1 MENAHLK
8 NISGLLLATLFISTS
23 GVLGRY
29 IAMPTEVIIWFR
41 AAIAMV
47 LLYLYCKYK
56 KIDLTIKSSK
66 DYKPFFISGL
76 LMAVHWVTYFYAL
89 KLSNVALGVLSLYTF
104 PIIIALL
111 EPLFLKVKFDP
122 IYILLG
128 LMVLTGLFIL
138 TPEFNIESTQVKGI
152 LFGVFSAFCYAVRIL
167 ILKQHVAKYNGT
179 MLMFYQTV
187 IITILLLP
195 TLFFMDISG
204 LESQFPYLLLLAF
217 LTTAIGHS
225 LMLHSLKFFSASTAS
240 IISSLQPIFGIILA
254 FFFLQETPTM
264 CTFWGGSLILLTVVI
279 ESVRSR
285 NKFKV

>member
-29 IAMPTEVIIWFR
+29 IAMPAEVIIWFR

-225 LMLHSLKFFSASTAS
+225 LMLYSLKFFSASTAS
-240 IISSLQPIFGIILA
+240 IISSLQPVFAIILA
-254 FFFLQETPTM
+254 FFFLQEIPIIR
-264 CTFWGGSLILLTVVI
+264 TFWGGSLILLTVVI
-279 ESVRSR
+279 ESVRS
-285 NKFKV
+285 KK

>member
-47 LLYLYCKYK
+47 LLYFYCKYK

-76 LMAVHWVTYFYAL
+76 LMALHWVTYFYAL

-152 LFGVFSAFCYAVRIL
+152 LFGVFSAFCYAVRVL

-254 FFFLQETPTM
+254 FFFLQEIPTM
-264 CTFWGGSLILLTVVI
+264 PTFWGGSLILLTVVI

>member
-29 IAMPTEVIIWFR
+29 IAMPSEVIIWFR

-104 PIIIALL
+104 PIIITLL

-122 IYILLG
+122 MYILLG
-128 LMVLTGLFIL
+128 LLVLIGLFIL
-138 TPEFNIESTQVKGI
+138 TPEFNIDSKQVKGI

-167 ILKQHVAKYNGT
+167 ILKQHVTKYNGT

-225 LMLHSLKFFSASTAS
+225 LMLHSLKLFSASTAS
-240 IISSLQPIFGIILA
+240 IISSLQPVFAIILA
-254 FFFLQETPTM
+254 FFFLQEIPTIR
-264 CTFWGGSLILLTVVI
+264 TFWGGTLILLIVVI
-279 ESVRSR
+279 ERVRS
-285 NKFKV
+285 KK

>member
-29 IAMPTEVIIWFR
+29 IAMPSEVIIWFR

-47 LLYLYCKYK
+47 LLYFYCKYK

-152 LFGVFSAFCYAVRIL
+152 LFGVFSAFCYAVRVL

-254 FFFLQETPTM
+254 FFFLQEIPTM
-264 CTFWGGSLILLTVVI
+264 RTFWGGSLILLTVVI

>member
-29 IAMPTEVIIWFR
+29 IAMPSEVIIWFR
-41 AAIAMV
+41 AALAMV

-56 KIDLTIKSSK
+56 KIDLTVTSTK
-66 DYKPFFISGL
+66 DYKSFFISGL

-128 LMVLTGLFIL
+128 VIVLTGLFIL
-138 TPEFNIESTQVKGI
+138 TPELNIESTQVKGI
-152 LFGVFSAFCYAVRIL
+152 LFGVFSAFCYAVRVL

-187 IITILLLP
+187 IITVLLLP

-225 LMLHSLKFFSASTAS
+225 LMLYSLKFFSASTAS

-254 FFFLQETPTM
+254 FFFLQEIPTM
-264 CTFWGGSLILLTVVI
+264 RTFWGGSLILLTVVV
-279 ESVRSR
+279 ESVRS
-285 NKFKV
+285 KK

>member
-1 MENAHLK
+1 MENVHLK

-29 IAMPTEVIIWFR
+29 IAMPAEVIIWFR

-104 PIIIALL
+104 PIIITLL

-122 IYILLG
+122 MYILLG
-128 LMVLTGLFIL
+128 LLVLIGLFIL
-138 TPEFNIESTQVKGI
+138 TPEFNIDSTQVKGI

-167 ILKQHVAKYNGT
+167 ILKQHVTKYNGT

-225 LMLHSLKFFSASTAS
+225 LMLHSLKFFSASTVS
-240 IISSLQPIFGIILA
+240 IISSLQPVFAIILA
-254 FFFLQETPTM
+254 FFFLQEIPTTR
-264 CTFWGGSLILLTVVI
+264 TFWGGSLILLTVVI
-279 ESVRSR
+279 ESVRS
-285 NKFKV
+285 KK

>member
-23 GVLGRY
+23 GVLGRH
-29 IAMPTEVIIWFR
+29 IAMPSEVIIWFR
-41 AAIAMV
+41 AALAMV

-56 KIDLTIKSSK
+56 KIDLTVTSTK
-66 DYKPFFISGL
+66 DYKSFFISGL
-76 LMAVHWVTYFYAL
+76 LMAVHWITYFYAL

-128 LMVLTGLFIL
+128 VMVLTGLFIL

-152 LFGVFSAFCYAVRIL
+152 LFGVFSAFCYAVRVL

-187 IITILLLP
+187 IITVLLLP

-204 LESQFPYLLLLAF
+204 LKSQFPYLLLLAF

-240 IISSLQPIFGIILA
+240 IISSLQPIFAIILA
-254 FFFLQETPTM
+254 FFFLQEIPTM
-264 CTFWGGSLILLTVVI
+264 RTFWGGSLILLTVIV
-279 ESVRSR
+279 ESVRS
-285 NKFKV
+285 KK

>member
-1 MENAHLK
+1 MENVHLK

-29 IAMPTEVIIWFR
+29 IAMPAEVIIWFR

-104 PIIIALL
+104 PIIITLL

-122 IYILLG
+122 MYILLG
-128 LMVLTGLFIL
+128 LLVLIGLFIL
-138 TPEFNIESTQVKGI
+138 TPEFNIDSTQVKGI

-225 LMLHSLKFFSASTAS
+225 LMLHSLKLFSASTAS
-240 IISSLQPIFGIILA
+240 IISSLQPVFAIILA
-254 FFFLQETPTM
+254 FFFLQEIPTTR
-264 CTFWGGSLILLTVVI
+264 TFWGGTLILLIVVI
-279 ESVRSR
+279 ERVRS
-285 NKFKV
+285 KK

>member
-47 LLYLYCKYK
+47 LLYFYCKYK

-76 LMAVHWVTYFYAL
+76 LMALHWVTYFYAL

-152 LFGVFSAFCYAVRIL
+152 LFGVFSAFCYAVRVL

-204 LESQFPYLLLLAF
+204 FKSQFPYLLLLAF

-254 FFFLQETPTM
+254 FFFLQETPSM
-264 CTFWGGSLILLTVVI
+264 RTFWGGSLIILTVVI
-279 ESVRSR
+279 ESVRS
-285 NKFKV
+285 KK

>member
-1 MENAHLK
+1 MENVHLK

-29 IAMPTEVIIWFR
+29 IAMPAEVIIWFR

-104 PIIIALL
+104 PIIITLL

-122 IYILLG
+122 MYILLG
-128 LMVLTGLFIL
+128 LLVLIGLFIL
-138 TPEFNIESTQVKGI
+138 TPEFNIDSTQVKGI

-167 ILKQHVAKYNGT
+167 ILKQHVTKYNGT

-225 LMLHSLKFFSASTAS
+225 LMLHSLKFFSASTTS
-240 IISSLQPIFGIILA
+240 IISSLQPIFAIILA
-254 FFFLQETPTM
+254 FFFLQETPTIR
-264 CTFWGGSLILLTVVI
+264 TFWGGSLILLTVVI
-279 ESVRSR
+279 ESVRS
-285 NKFKV
+285 KK

>member
-1 MENAHLK
+1 MENVHLK

-29 IAMPTEVIIWFR
+29 IAMPAEVIIWFR

-122 IYILLG
+122 MYILLG
-128 LMVLTGLFIL
+128 LLVLIGLFIL
-138 TPEFNIESTQVKGI
+138 TPEFNIDSTQVKGI

-225 LMLHSLKFFSASTAS
+225 LMLHSLKFFSASTVS
-240 IISSLQPIFGIILA
+240 IISSLQPVFAIILA
-254 FFFLQETPTM
+254 FFFLQEIPTTR
-264 CTFWGGSLILLTVVI
+264 TFWGGSLILLTVVI
-279 ESVRSR
+279 ESVRS
-285 NKFKV
+285 KK

>member
-8 NISGLLLATLFISTS
+8 NISGLLLATFFISTS

-128 LMVLTGLFIL
+128 LMVLIGLFIL
-138 TPEFNIESTQVKGI
+138 TPEFNIDSTQVKGI

-204 LESQFPYLLLLAF
+204 LESQFPYLFLLAF

-225 LMLHSLKFFSASTAS
+225 LMLYSLKFFSASTAS
-240 IISSLQPIFGIILA
+240 IISSLQPVFAIILA
-254 FFFLQETPTM
+254 FFFLQEIPIIR
-264 CTFWGGSLILLTVVI
+264 TFWGGSLILLTVVI
-279 ESVRSR
+279 ESVRS
-285 NKFKV
+285 KK

>member
-1 MENAHLK
+1 
-8 NISGLLLATLFISTS
+8 
-23 GVLGRY
+23 
-29 IAMPTEVIIWFR
+29 
-41 AAIAMV
+41 
-47 LLYLYCKYK
+47 
-56 KIDLTIKSSK
+56 
-66 DYKPFFISGL
+66 
-76 LMAVHWVTYFYAL
+76 MAVHWVTYFYAL

-122 IYILLG
+122 MYILLG
-128 LMVLTGLFIL
+128 LLVLIGLFIL
-138 TPEFNIESTQVKGI
+138 TPEFNIDSTQVKGI

-225 LMLHSLKFFSASTAS
+225 LMLHSLKFFSASTVS
-240 IISSLQPIFGIILA
+240 IISSLQPVFAIILA
-254 FFFLQETPTM
+254 FFFLQEIPTTR
-264 CTFWGGSLILLTVVI
+264 TFWGGSLILLTVVI
-279 ESVRSR
+279 ESVRS
-285 NKFKV
+285 KK

>member
-1 MENAHLK
+1 MENTHLK
-8 NISGLLLATLFISTS
+8 NLSGLLLATLFISTS

-29 IAMPTEVIIWFR
+29 IALPTEIIIWFR
-41 AAIAMV
+41 AFLAMGF
-47 LLYLYCKYK
+47 LYVFCKYK

-66 DYKPFFISGL
+66 DYKPFLISGVF
-76 LMAVHWVTYFYAL
+76 MAAHWITYFYAL
-89 KLSNVALGVLSLYTF
+89 KLSNVALGLLSLYTF

-111 EPLFLKVKFDP
+111 EPFFLKIKFNP

-128 LMVLTGLFIL
+128 LMVLTGLYIL

-152 LFGVFSAFCYAVRIL
+152 LFGVFSAFCYAIRIL
-167 ILKQHVAKYNGT
+167 ILKKQVANYNGT

-195 TLFFMDISG
+195 TLFFMDLSG
-204 LESQFPYLLLLAF
+204 LQSQFPYILLLAL

-225 LMLHSLKFFSASTAS
+225 LMLHSLQFFSAATAS

-254 FFFLQETPTM
+254 FFFLKEIPTWN
-264 CTFWGGSLILLTVVI
+264 TFWGGSLILLTVVI
-279 ESVRSR
+279 ESLRS
-285 NKFKV
+285 KK

>member
-1 MENAHLK
+1 MENTHVK

-23 GVLGRY
+23 GVLGKY
-29 IAMPTEVIIWFR
+29 IAMPVEVIIWFR

-47 LLYLYCKYK
+47 FIYLYCKYK

-66 DYKPFFISGL
+66 DYKPFFISGV
-76 LMAVHWVTYFYAL
+76 LMALHWITYFYAL

-111 EPLFLKVKFDP
+111 EPLFFKVKFNP

-152 LFGVFSAFCYAVRIL
+152 LFGVFSAFCFALRIL
-167 ILKQHVAKYNGT
+167 ILKQHVAQYNGS
-179 MLMFYQTV
+179 MLMFYQTL
-187 IITILLLP
+187 IITILLVP
-195 TLFFMDISG
+195 TLFFMDVSG
-204 LESQFPYLLLLAF
+204 VETQFPYLLLLAF

-240 IISSLQPIFGIILA
+240 IISSLQPVFGIILA
-254 FFFLQETPTM
+254 YFFLQEIPTIN
-264 CTFWGGSLILLTVVI
+264 TFWGGSLILLTVVI
-279 ESVRSR
+279 ESIRS
-285 NKFKV
+285 KK

>member
-47 LLYLYCKYK
+47 LLYFYCKYK

-152 LFGVFSAFCYAVRIL
+152 LFGVFSAFCYAVRVL

-240 IISSLQPIFGIILA
+240 IISSLQPVFAIILA
-254 FFFLQETPTM
+254 FFFLQEIPTM
-264 CTFWGGSLILLTVVI
+264 RTFWGGSLILLTVVI

>member
-47 LLYLYCKYK
+47 LLYFYCKYK

-76 LMAVHWVTYFYAL
+76 LMALHWVTYFYAL

-152 LFGVFSAFCYAVRIL
+152 LFGVFSAFCYAVRVL

-204 LESQFPYLLLLAF
+204 FKSQFPYLLLLAF

-225 LMLHSLKFFSASTAS
+225 LMLYSLKFFSASTAS